1 MQIRRVTDPN
11 DPAIPAFGALQN
23 SVYFEPEM
31 LIPAQYIRQL
41 LGDSAGGRRNVL
53 LLAEADDSALLG
65 GTLFHFLPEAQ
76 AGFSSFL
83 GVALEARGQG
93 VARRLHSARWQALS
107 ELSGGSCRA
116 LFIDVVNPER
126 ESIEQR
132 ELERQA
138 GSDASQ
144 RRRSFHALGFRTV
157 DLAYEQPVGGDD
169 PDLEGGGPVTDMDL
183 LAYLPGGGE
192 HLPAALV
199 ADTMRAYWTPWLG
212 RERADMAAVKLQAR
226 QGEVALLPAWEGPA
240 SRSQPNT
247 DAD

>member
-11 DPAIPAFGALQN
+11 DLAIPAFGALQD

-41 LGDSAGGRRNVL
+41 LKDTAGERRNAL
-53 LLAEADDSALLG
+53 LVAEARDSTLLG

-83 GVALEARGQG
+83 GVARAARGQG
-93 VARRLHSARWQALS
+93 VARGLHGARWQALQDM
-107 ELSGGSCRA
+107 SGGGCRA
-116 LFIDVVNPER
+116 LFIDVVNPQR
-126 ESIEQR
+126 ESAEQR
-132 ELERQA
+132 DLERQA
-138 GSDASQ
+138 GSDAAQ

-157 DLAYEQPVGGDD
+157 DLAYEQPVGGDR

-183 LAYLPGGGE
+183 LAYLPSGGE
-192 HLPAALV
+192 HLSAALV

-212 RERADMAAVKLQAR
+212 REPAEAAAVKLQAG

-240 SRSQPNT
+240 
-247 DAD
+247 AHL